1 MDEVSQFFS
10 VEEKDDLLHNITT
23 AVKDI
28 AGKCRLILG
37 SVNQLLT
44 IFQGTQVFVTKDF
57 AMKLLPKKLKETQK
71 EWFG

>member
-44 IFQGTQVFVTKDF
+44 IFQGHKS
-57 AMKLLPKKLKETQK
+57 LLRKILP
-71 EWFG
+71 